1 MRSTWAAMVAL
12 ALFVAPWAYAGNLSV
27 LSDAQDTRQKT
38 RSFIPPGAI
47 VKAEFKSSHSDDNDM
62 SANSDSLLPDP
73 DMADMPTVQ
82 SRPVDNSQENVNAMA
97 PAPNGNTARGKE
109 LETPIQMRASS
120 DDYENEL
127 SKDLVI
133 KPPPPKVG
141 ESESDDMET
150 LTGGNISPVMDKAP
164 NRGRGKNSRIGVR
177 TPPVTDR
184 KIQSASRVDVRKVR
198 PVTRNSWAT
207 PAGSYRHP
215 RSFAANPPR
224 PQRAQVSQPVTQMD
238 ESERFV
244 RDGVTI
250 KLAPSARQAAYGQG
264 PDSPISE
271 EIISAATEIIGL
283 PFAFVSSFF

>member
-27 LSDAQDTRQKT
+27 LSDSQDTRQKA

-47 VKAEFKSSHSDDNDM
+47 VKAEFKSSHSDDADM

-73 DMADMPTVQ
+73 DMADIPTVQ
-82 SRPVDNSQENVNAMA
+82 SRSADSAREKVSAMA
-97 PAPNGNTARGKE
+97 PAPNDNTAPRNQT
-109 LETPIQMRASS
+109 ETPIQMRASS
-120 DDYENEL
+120 DDYEKEL

-141 ESESDDMET
+141 ESETDDMET
-150 LTGGNISPVMDKAP
+150 LTGRNISPALDRSP
-164 NRGRGKNSRIGVR
+164 NNAREKNSRIGIR

-184 KIQSASRVDVRKVR
+184 KIQSASRADVRKVR

-215 RSFAANPPR
+215 RSYAANPPR
-224 PQRAQVSQPVTQMD
+224 PQRVQVSQPVAPTED
-238 ESERFV
+238 SERFV

-264 PDSPISE
+264 PESPISE